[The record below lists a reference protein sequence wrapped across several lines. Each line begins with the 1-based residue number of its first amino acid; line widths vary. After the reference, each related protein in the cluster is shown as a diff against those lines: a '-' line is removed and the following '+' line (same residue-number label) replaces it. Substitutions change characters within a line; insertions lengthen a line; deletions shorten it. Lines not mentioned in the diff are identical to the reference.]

1 YSVYYFFSDFCLSQ
15 FNLPPSQ
22 KSSLEFLYLSG
33 TDETLG
39 RWLMATMF
47 EYVQCE
53 RPEVVYYIV
62 PLTAGY
68 HPEQAVFVGIIQ
80 SWL

>member
-1 YSVYYFFSDFCLSQ
+1 
-15 FNLPPSQ
+15 
-22 KSSLEFLYLSG
+22 
-33 TDETLG
+33 
-39 RWLMATMF
+39 MATMF